1 MLARSIQELKNAE
14 LTLFVINKQSELYMI
29 FTIRR
34 NLLDVIV
41 KHSVIHQRGEKQL
54 QRHDRTTNAE

>member
-14 LTLFVINKQSELYMI
+14 LTLFVINKQSELYVI

-34 NLLDVIV
+34 NLLHVIV
-41 KHSVIHQRGEKQL
+41 KHSVIHQRGEKA
-54 QRHDRTTNAE
+54 AET